1 MEDAPNARTVKQEKA
16 AHISKLLQQLYPD
29 ARCTLHY
36 QNVFQLLVATML
48 SAQCTDARVNTV
60 TPLFFQQFPTPHA
73 VAQASVEAL
82 EACIQ
87 PIGLF
92 RAKARNLKNA
102 CRMLVADYGGK
113 VPRTLKDLL
122 RLPGVG
128 RKTAH
133 VILGN
138 AFGVP
143 ALPVDTHAARVSQRL
158 GLTRHR
164 DPNKIEKD
172 LCALYP
178 PELWV
183 RLSHQLIQHG
193 RQVCRSQRPLCASCA
208 LKSYCEAYLQGRFS

>member
-1 MEDAPNARTVKQEKA
+1 MKDAPNAGNVKQEKV
-16 AHISKLLQQLYPD
+16 AHISKLLQQLYPE

-36 QNVFQLLVATML
+36 QNAFQLLVATML

-73 VAQASVEAL
+73 VAQASIEAL
-82 EACIQ
+82 EACIR
-87 PIGLF
+87 PVGLF
-92 RAKARNLKNA
+92 RAKAQNLKNA
-102 CRMLVADYGGK
+102 CRILVADYSGK

-128 RKTAH
+128 RKTAQ

-178 PELWV
+178 PESWV

-193 RQVCRSQRPLCASCA
+193 RHVCRSQRPLCTSCA
-208 LKSYCEAYLQGRFS
+208 LNNYCEAYLQSRFS